1 MTTNS
6 VEATTA
12 STQCSTNVGALRQ
25 EHVQASEGD
34 SPPLT
39 DQSLVLMSGEALEQA
54 CTPTLKVSSSVLD
67 QASKLD
73 EAPPLN
79 CSTSAVHMGPTTSPE
94 LPLVNGSAEKPV
106 DSLSEWLDGEA
117 SEMGTPD
124 IQSAP
129 TEPTVD
135 LSPSSKL
142 LDMLMASNWS

>member
-6 VEATTA
+6 IEATA
-12 STQCSTNVGALRQ
+12 STQCSTNVGGVAHR

-34 SPPLT
+34 SPLLT
-39 DQSLVLMSGEALEQA
+39 DQSVVLMSGEALEQA
-54 CTPTLKVSSSVLD
+54 CTPTLKVSSTILD
-67 QASKLD
+67 QASKLE

-79 CSTSAVHMGPTTSPE
+79 CSTPAVRMGPTASPD

-106 DSLSEWLDGEA
+106 DSLSEWLDGQA
-117 SEMGTPD
+117 SEIGTPD

-142 LDMLMASNWS
+142 P